1 MHLFIHPDNGNQD
14 IAAHLLIHG
23 QAESIVCLGRSQQGH
38 SAQSCVVWLN
48 DKPRWNVRCN
58 VMVMAHQK
66 AKPAVVMK
74 RTKVKERPKKKPKQG
89 CLEEFWKFFECFHS
103 LVRRK

>member
-1 MHLFIHPDNGNQD
+1 
-14 IAAHLLIHG
+14 
-23 QAESIVCLGRSQQGH
+23 
-38 SAQSCVVWLN
+38 
-48 DKPRWNVRCN
+48 
-58 VMVMAHQK
+58 MAHQK